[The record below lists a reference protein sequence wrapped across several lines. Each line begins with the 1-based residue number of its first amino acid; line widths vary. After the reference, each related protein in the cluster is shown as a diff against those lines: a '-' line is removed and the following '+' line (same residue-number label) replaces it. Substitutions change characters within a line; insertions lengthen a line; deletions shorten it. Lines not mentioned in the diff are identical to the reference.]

1 MNAPSLAAT
10 LQTLDD
16 ELFCGLL
23 DVALDIDQE
32 LIAQVDA
39 GPIYIPGIRVAV
51 RFHQVLYPVHSVEAS
66 YRYADL
72 RRKGL
77 NVLLKQGAIGSMDF
91 RKLGFSGFDGKWEIT
106 VSDVQRFDELLV
118 GLKGEANRRNPE
130 QKVESDIHSAT
141 ARLVQLADSFHRVVV
156 KLRDRRT
163 GREPLLIKDEYDV
176 QYVVAALLET
186 RFDDV
191 RPEDW
196 IPTYAGGAKRVDF
209 FLKNESVFFETKMT
223 RDGLT
228 DAKVGD
234 ELIIDIAHYQHS
246 ADCKALV
253 CFVYDPDHRLKNP
266 RGLETD
272 LSKQHDNLSVSVI
285 VRPSRT

>member
-1 MNAPSLAAT
+1 MNVSLIAAN

-16 ELFCGLL
+16 ELFYAVL

-32 LIAQVDA
+32 LTAQLEA
-39 GPIYIPGIRVAV
+39 GPIRIQGIRIAI
-51 RFHQVLYPVHSVEAS
+51 RYQVLYPVHSVESS
-66 YRYADL
+66 YRYASL
-72 RRKGL
+72 RQKGL
-77 NVLLKQGAIGSMDF
+77 MVLQKQGALGSMDF
-91 RKLGFSGFDGKWEIT
+91 RKHGMSGWDGSWEIT
-106 VSDVQRFDELLV
+106 VVDPARFDELLV
-118 GLKGEANRRNPE
+118 SLRAEEDRRRPG
-130 QKVESDIHSAT
+130 QKIGTDIHSAT
-141 ARLVQLADSFHRVVV
+141 ARLTQLADSFHRVAV

-163 GREPLLIKDEYDV
+163 GREPLLIQDEYDV
-176 QYVVAALLET
+176 QYLFAALLET

-209 FLKNESVFFETKMT
+209 FLKNESVFFETKMM

-234 ELIIDIAHYQHS
+234 ELIIDIAHYQQR

-253 CFVYDPDHRLKNP
+253 CLVYDPDHRLKNP
-266 RGLETD
+266 RGLEND
-272 LSKQHDNLSVSVI
+272 LSKQHDNLPVGVI